1 MRMSRDRIFYL
12 ADSILKELTTT
23 PGVQIKNPDEV
34 RTEIL
39 RALTDESKL
48 EETIDSEVRRTLST
62 YARPAPEDSHEW
74 QVLYQKTRDE
84 VYKKRFRL

>member
-12 ADSILKELTTT
+12 ADSILKELGAT
-23 PGVQIKNPDEV
+23 PGVQIKTPDEV
-34 RTEIL
+34 RTEII

-62 YARPAPEDSHEW
+62 YARPAPEGSHEW
-74 QVLYQKTRDE
+74 QVLYQKTREE

>member
-62 YARPAPEDSHEW
+62 YARPAPEGSHEW
-74 QVLYQKTRDE
+74 QILYQKTREE

>member
-12 ADSILKELTTT
+12 ADSILKELSAT
-23 PGVQIKNPDEV
+23 PGVHVKAPDEV
-34 RTEIL
+34 RTEIM

-62 YARPAPEDSHEW
+62 YARPAQEGSHEW
-74 QVLYQKTRDE
+74 QVLYQKTREE
-84 VYKKRFRL
+84 VYRKRFRL

>member
-12 ADSILKELTTT
+12 ADSILKELSIT
-23 PGVQIKNPDEV
+23 PGVHVRTPDEV
-34 RTEIL
+34 RTEII

-62 YARPAPEDSHEW
+62 YARPAQEGSHEW
-74 QVLYQKTRDE
+74 QVLYQKTREE

>member
-12 ADSILKELTTT
+12 ADSILKELSGT
-23 PGVQIKNPDEV
+23 PGVQIKAPDEV
-34 RTEIL
+34 RTEII

-62 YARPAPEDSHEW
+62 YARPAPEGSHEW
-74 QVLYQKTRDE
+74 QVLYQKTREE

>member
-12 ADSILKELTTT
+12 ADSILKELSVT
-23 PGVQIKNPDEV
+23 PGVHIKTPDEV
-34 RTEIL
+34 RTEII

-62 YARPAPEDSHEW
+62 YARPAPEGSHEW
-74 QVLYQKTRDE
+74 QVLYQKTREE

>member
-12 ADSILKELTTT
+12 ADSILKELSVT
-23 PGVQIKNPDEV
+23 PGVHMKTPDEV
-34 RTEIL
+34 RTEII

-62 YARPAPEDSHEW
+62 YARPAPEGSHEW
-74 QVLYQKTRDE
+74 QVLYQKTREE
-84 VYKKRFRL
+84 VYKKRFRP

>member
-12 ADSILKELTTT
+12 ADAILKELGAT
-23 PGVQIKNPDEV
+23 PGVQIRTPDEV
-34 RTEIL
+34 RTEII

-62 YARPAPEDSHEW
+62 YARPAPEGSHEW
-74 QVLYQKTRDE
+74 QVLYQKTREE

>member
-1 MRMSRDRIFYL
+1 
-12 ADSILKELTTT
+12 
-23 PGVQIKNPDEV
+23 V
-34 RTEIL
+34 RTEII

-62 YARPAPEDSHEW
+62 YARPAPEGSHEW
-74 QVLYQKTRDE
+74 QVLYQKTREE

>member
-1 MRMSRDRIFYL
+1 M
-12 ADSILKELTTT
+12 
-23 PGVQIKNPDEV
+23 
-34 RTEIL
+34 

-62 YARPAPEDSHEW
+62 YARPATEGSHEW
-74 QVLYQKTRDE
+74 QVLYQKTREE

>member
-12 ADSILKELTTT
+12 ADAILKELTTT
-23 PGVQIKNPDEV
+23 PGVHIKTPDEV
-34 RTEIL
+34 RTEIM

-62 YARPAPEDSHEW
+62 YARPATEGSHEW
-74 QVLYQKTRDE
+74 QILYQKTREE

>member
-12 ADSILKELTTT
+12 ADAILKELTSM
-23 PGVQIKNPDEV
+23 PGVQVKAPDEV
-34 RTEIL
+34 RTEII
-39 RALTDESKL
+39 RAITDESKL

-62 YARPAPEDSHEW
+62 YARPALEGSHEW
-74 QVLYQKTRDE
+74 QVLYDKTRDE

>member
-62 YARPAPEDSHEW
+62 YARPAPEGSHEW
-74 QVLYQKTRDE
+74 QVLYQKTREE

>member
-12 ADSILKELTTT
+12 ADAIMKELSAT
-23 PGVQIKNPDEV
+23 PGVHIKTPDEV
-34 RTEIL
+34 RTEII

-62 YARPAPEDSHEW
+62 YARPMPEGSHEW
-74 QVLYQKTRDE
+74 QVLYQKTREE